1 MTLIGRIIM
10 GIGCGV
16 ITAVI
21 RLLTENTEGVSY
33 AIMIMNILVPLIDR
47 YTVPRSF
54 GGGKYNA

>member
-1 MTLIGRIIM
+1 M